1 MSIPHRT
8 IGAMRTPHR
17 HSASRSGPPGLLR
30 PPAMAPAK
38 APAEAGHV
46 VQAWGAPVAR
56 AALAQFCLEG
66 PR

>member
-1 MSIPHRT
+1 MSIPHRS

-30 PPAMAPAK
+30 PPAMAPA
-38 APAEAGHV
+38 EAGQV

-56 AALAQFCLEG
+56 TALARSGLEG
-66 PR
+66 HR